1 MIVKA
6 MKLGEITK
14 GVERE
19 EAQGGSPEALQ
30 GYYVREKRRDQQRRL
45 RKGVKTKKGSVL
57 AAK

>member
-1 MIVKA
+1 

-30 GYYVREKRRDQQRRL
+30 DYYVREKRRDQQRRL